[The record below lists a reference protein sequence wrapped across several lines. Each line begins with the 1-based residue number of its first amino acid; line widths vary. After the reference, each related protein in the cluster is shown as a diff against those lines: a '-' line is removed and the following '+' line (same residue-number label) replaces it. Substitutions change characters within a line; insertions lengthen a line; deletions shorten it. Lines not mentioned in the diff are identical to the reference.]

1 MKLAIGSDHAG
12 YPLKV
17 QLLDVLRRKGHEIQ
31 DYGSYDEKPVDFP
44 DIAKKVTAAIL
55 SGEAERGIM
64 FCGTGVGAAIACN
77 KVRGIRASVCHD
89 LYTAHQCVEHDDVQI
104 IALGAQIVGYEGVD
118 KRIDVLATAIRT
130 GLKATELKDLDLAYA
145 PPYSSAKDPVNMA
158 GFMAE
163 NIADGLVKQ
172 FHYEDIADLRCRE
185 NVILLDTRTPAE
197 YARGH
202 AEGFRN
208 IPLDDLRE
216 RLAELDIT
224 KPVYVMCQSGLRS
237 YIACRILTQ
246 NGYECYNFSGGY
258 RFYQS
263 IHAEKQVSSSAY
275 PCGMDKEYAAIR

>member
-104 IALGAQIVGYEGVD
+104 IALGARRVMQATGGRIPVGYVTHAAEM
-118 KRIDVLATAIRT
+118 
-130 GLKATELKDLDLAYA
+130 
-145 PPYSSAKDPVNMA
+145 DPVFEA
-158 GFMAE
+158 AFGSGRKE
-163 NIADGLVKQ
+163 
-172 FHYEDIADLRCRE
+172 
-185 NVILLDTRTPAE
+185 
-197 YARGH
+197 H
-202 AEGFRN
+202 A
-208 IPLDDLRE
+208 
-216 RLAELDIT
+216 
-224 KPVYVMCQSGLRS
+224 
-237 YIACRILTQ
+237 
-246 NGYECYNFSGGY
+246 
-258 RFYQS
+258 
-263 IHAEKQVSSSAY
+263 
-275 PCGMDKEYAAIR
+275 